1 MRMDPRPVVAAPI
14 AFAIALAGGC
24 ETTMSERITKSIGTL
39 ADVQASPEPVDAEI
53 FRNARGIALVD
64 ERQIGVVIS
73 GAGGEGL
80 LMRRTT
86 TGWSAPCII
95 KVQGFSVGASIGG
108 EGRNLVIVFS
118 TDESID
124 KFVADGSYFMAQAQG
139 VFGDSYGRTSDPAQK
154 EDQVHV
160 YAVAGGVY
168 GSCALGSIGFHID
181 ADANAAA
188 YGAEHT
194 AWDILDG
201 KVPTPAGHSAL
212 VTRID
217 RITGGRTSGTA
228 AVRTSQPANEQPVG
242 GRSAAR
248 VRTEE

>member
-1 MRMDPRPVVAAPI
+1 MRMDPRPAVAAS
-14 AFAIALAGGC
+14 IALALLAGC

-53 FRNARGIALVD
+53 FRSARGIALVD

-80 LMRRTT
+80 LMRRTG
-86 TGWSAPCII
+86 TGWTAPCII

-118 TDESID
+118 TDEAID

-154 EDQVHV
+154 ENQVHV

-181 ADANAAA
+181 EEANAAA

-201 KVPTPAGHSAL
+201 KVPAPAGHSAL
-212 VTRID
+212 VARVD
-217 RITGGRTSGTA
+217 RITGGAQAS
-228 AVRTSQPANEQPVG
+228 RTSQPTNEQPVG
-242 GRSAAR
+242 ARSAAR
-248 VRTEE
+248 TRTGE